1 MKHAILPACLL
12 AAIVALAAV
21 ALAACEPADRP
32 QASDAAV
39 SPAPEGEASS
49 PAPPSSRSMS
59 GGPVLTEAWRTKGFS
74 TPAAAIA
81 RADGSYL
88 VSNIAGTAFKKDGTG
103 WISLVSPEGQ
113 LLDDE
118 FATGMDAPDGM
129 ETDRGVLYVADIDRV
144 HLLNPN
150 DGTRHRSIELAG
162 ARGLTGI
169 AAWKAG
175 LFLADAPTGRI
186 YQLSGDTV
194 DLVFEEEQLIGV
206 KHIEASGDM
215 LLATI
220 PQKGTV
226 LQINSGGDIR
236 TLANGIPGANSV
248 ASVEGGYLV
257 SAAPGQ
263 LWWLSATGEAIE
275 ILNTQDEGIMQNGLT
290 VAGETVLVAN
300 EVPGTLTAWR
310 IGPD

>member
-1 MKHAILPACLL
+1 MKHAVLPACLA
-12 AAIVALAAV
+12 AAIV

-32 QASDAAV
+32 QAPDEAV
-39 SPAPEGEASS
+39 SSAPEDEAPS
-49 PAPPSSRSMS
+49 AAQPSSHSASR
-59 GGPVLTEAWRTKGFS
+59 GPFLIEAWRTEGFS

-103 WISLVSPEGQ
+103 WIALVSPEGQ

-129 ETDRGVLYVADIDRV
+129 EIDRGVLYVADIDRV
-144 HLLNPN
+144 HLLNPD
-150 DGTRHRSIELAG
+150 DGTRHRAIEVAG
-162 ARGLTGI
+162 AEGLTGI
-169 AAWKAG
+169 AAWNAG

-186 YQLSGDTV
+186 YQLSGDAV
-194 DLVFEEEQLIGV
+194 DLVFEDEQLIGV
-206 KHIEASGDM
+206 KHIEASGDT

-220 PQKGTV
+220 PEKGTV
-226 LQINSGGDIR
+226 LQINAGGDIR
-236 TLANGIPGANSV
+236 TLADGIPGANSV
-248 ASVEGGYLV
+248 ASVEDGYLV

-263 LWWLSATGEAIE
+263 LWWLSATGEATE

-290 VAGETVLVAN
+290 IAGETVLVAN
-300 EVPGTLTAWR
+300 EVPGTVTAWHIDR
-310 IGPD
+310 E